1 MPYDRRLTDRRGDD
15 ILGEP
20 IERLNKDR
28 RDEDRRDSPRIP
40 QRLWVKD
47 PAESGLFH
55 VFDGEVSLGG
65 ASWATP
71 WPPLSDHIEVRF
83 RIPELDGE
91 LCAPARVIRTTPE
104 NGDLKVQVV
113 FKDLRLKQE
122 LALAR
127 YLEMWQA
134 A

>member
-1 MPYDRRLTDRRGDD
+1 MTYDRRHKERRTDTRVREPISRLGDDRR
-15 ILGEP
+15 EE
-20 IERLNKDR
+20 ERR
-28 RDEDRRDSPRIP
+28 ESPRVP

-55 VFDGEVSLGG
+55 VFDGEVGLGG

-83 RIPELDGE
+83 RIPELEDE
-91 LCAPARVIRTTPE
+91 LCAPARVIRTAPE
-104 NGDLKVQVV
+104 NGDLRVQVV
-113 FKDLRLKQE
+113 FKDMRLKQE

-127 YLEMWQA
+127 YLEAWQQS
-134 A
+134 